1 MYGFRSHRS
10 FVAAALFVIIKTME
24 ERITLYHNGRIYTC
38 DEAQLNAEAMI
49 VRDQRII
56 WVGCESDAEGALDSL
71 VAKGSS
77 DAVQVRRIDLGGK
90 RVLPGFIDNH
100 MHPVT
105 LAEYSRQIAVL
116 PPEITSIGQL
126 IKAVRK
132 ARREM
137 RSLDD
142 ASCSRQWIQG
152 WGFDEGKLAE
162 KRTPNR
168 YDLDKGASDVPVS
181 IVRACQHIRVVNSK
195 ALEIC
200 GIDAST
206 PDPEGGQ
213 IDRDENGKPTG
224 VLREN
229 ARLLVPPFIPAADE
243 QETAGMI
250 ADLGELL
257 AAQGVVA
264 IADLGSLDG
273 TDNTE
278 RYQKAIEQGFKQD
291 IAMYCMWDEHKG
303 DPDFRITPEQMA
315 EGQQFRICGLKIL
328 GDGTFSG
335 HTAWMEEPYPSAEG
349 QNTGNSNADCGM
361 STCSDELL
369 ESAIDFCK
377 AHHCQLA
384 LHAMG
389 RRTIRRFVDRLAD
402 EEPWTDAK
410 AGDAGFFPYVRME
423 HVTDPAPE
431 SVAKAAKAGIAW
443 STQPIFLFSEIESYL
458 ANLGEEWTRRCYP
471 IRSILDAGVPLSLST
486 DSPATAWASP
496 SDPLV
501 NIKAAV
507 TRIAYDG
514 TDLSCSLSG
523 QDERIDIET
532 AIRLYT
538 SEAANVI
545 GLHDLGRL
553 APGCRASFVV
563 LDKDILRQTEAEEGA
578 FQDDVSIAATY
589 INGELVYTK

>member
-1 MYGFRSHRS
+1 MN
-10 FVAAALFVIIKTME
+10 TME

-38 DEAQLNAEAMI
+38 DEAQPNAQAML
-49 VRDQRII
+49 VSGRRILWI
-56 WVGCESDAEGALDSL
+56 GSDAEAEAAAEHAEK
-71 VAKGSS
+71 V
-77 DAVQVRRIDLGGK
+77 DLGGR

-105 LAEYSRQIAVL
+105 LAEYSQQLAVL
-116 PPEITSIGQL
+116 PPEISNIAQL
-126 IKAVRK
+126 IEAIRK
-132 ARREM
+132 ARSEM
-137 RSLDD
+137 GADRGSSKP
-142 ASCSRQWIQG
+142 AGWIQG
-152 WGFDEGKLAE
+152 WGLDEGKLSE
-162 KRTPNR
+162 GRTPTR
-168 YDLDKGASDVPVS
+168 YDLDKGAPDVPVS

-200 GIDAST
+200 GIDAGT
-206 PDPEGGQ
+206 PDPEGGK
-213 IDRDENGKPTG
+213 IDRDENGEPTG

-229 ARLLVPPFIPAADE
+229 ARLLVPPFIPETEE
-243 QETAGMI
+243 QDVVDMI
-250 ADLGELL
+250 TDLGQVL
-257 AAQGVVA
+257 ASQGVVA

-273 TDNTE
+273 TDNRE
-278 RYQKAIEQGFKQD
+278 RYRKAIRQGFRQD
-291 IAMYCMWDEHKG
+291 ISLYCMWDDYKG
-303 DPDFRITPEQMA
+303 DPDFHIKPEEMA

-335 HTAWMEEPYPSAEG
+335 HTAWMEEPYPYSKSEDG
-349 QNTGNSNADCGM
+349 KTDCGM

-377 AHHCQLA
+377 EHRCQLA

-389 RRTIRRFVDRLAD
+389 RRTIRRFVDRLAA
-402 EEPWTDAK
+402 EQPWTDQRTD
-410 AGDAGFFPYVRME
+410 GYFPYVRME

-431 SVAKAAKAGIAW
+431 SIAKAAKAGIAW
-443 STQPIFLFSEIESYL
+443 STQPIFLYSEIESYI
-458 ANLGEEWTRRCYP
+458 ANLGEEWMRRCYP
-471 IRSILDAGVPLSLST
+471 LGSIIEAGLPLSLST
-486 DSPATAWASP
+486 DSPATAWAKP

-501 NIKAAV
+501 NMKAAV

-514 TDLSCSLSG
+514 TDCNASG
-523 QDERIDIET
+523 GPDERIAMET

-538 SEAANVI
+538 SEAAKAV

-563 LDKDILRQTEAEEGA
+563 LDKDIFSE
-578 FQDDVSIAATY
+578 DDVSIASTY